1 MSANDRL
8 NTIKGHLSGNYPQG
22 LLAGEVAIITGSGY
36 VYCYL
41 SKGCIFTH
49 SMYHF
54 IDKVLVEAVLK
65 CSLVKVL
72 WLLSL
77 TSMLVMIVYLFYL
90 VWEFL
95 LQDQLNNINYYYSQI
110 QSSRC

>member
-1 MSANDRL
+1 
-8 NTIKGHLSGNYPQG
+8 
-22 LLAGEVAIITGSGY
+22 
-36 VYCYL
+36 
-41 SKGCIFTH
+41 
-49 SMYHF
+49 
-54 IDKVLVEAVLK
+54 
-65 CSLVKVL
+65 
-72 WLLSL
+72 LLSL